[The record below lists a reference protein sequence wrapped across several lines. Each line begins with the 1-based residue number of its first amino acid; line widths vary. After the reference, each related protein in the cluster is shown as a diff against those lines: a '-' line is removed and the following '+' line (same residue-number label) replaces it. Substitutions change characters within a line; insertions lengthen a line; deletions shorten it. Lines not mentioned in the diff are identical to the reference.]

1 MALPS
6 SLRHIVPV
14 LLAAAATTACID
26 DETARGLAETI
37 QFGADRPD
45 EMPVMLNQ
53 ELPFRY
59 PVALYAQKVQG
70 NVDLRLFVDSTGA
83 VRPESTMV
91 QTSSGIGALDSA
103 AVQGSRELRFVPAKK
118 DGVPV
123 AVSVVFPVYFRHPE
137 ASPLPGDTILER
149 GRGTGD
155 AGSVGAGRP

>member
-1 MALPS
+1 MALPPL
-6 SLRHIVPV
+6 LRRAA
-14 LLAAAATTACID
+14 LLPAGPATTACID

-37 QFGADRPD
+37 QFGASRPD

-103 AVQGSRELRFVPAKK
+103 AVEGLRELRFVPAKE
-118 DGVPV
+118 DGVPM

-137 ASPLPGDTILER
+137 ASPLPGDTILGE
-149 GRGTGD
+149 GRG
-155 AGSVGAGRP
+155 AGAGRS

>member
-6 SLRHIVPV
+6 PLRHAVPL

-26 DETARGLAETI
+26 DETARGIAETI
-37 QFGADRPD
+37 QFGANRPD

-91 QTSSGIGALDSA
+91 QTSSGIGVLDSA

-118 DGVPV
+118 DGVPM

-137 ASPLPGDTILER
+137 ASPLPGDTILGQ
-149 GRGTGD
+149 GRGKREEGR
-155 AGSVGAGRP
+155 VGAGRP

>member
-1 MALPS
+1 M
-6 SLRHIVPV
+6 
-14 LLAAAATTACID
+14 LLAAAASTACID
-26 DETARGLAETI
+26 DETARGIASTI
-37 QFGADRPD
+37 EFGANRPD

-91 QTSSGIGALDSA
+91 QSSSGIGALDSA
-103 AVQGSRELRFVPAKK
+103 AVQGSRELRFIPAKK
-118 DGVPV
+118 DGVPM

-137 ASPLPGDTILER
+137 ASPLPGDTILGK
-149 GRGTGD
+149 GRVTGD
-155 AGSVGAGRP
+155 GGRDTGAGSP

>member
-6 SLRHIVPV
+6 PFRHVVPV
-14 LLAAAATTACID
+14 LLAAAASTACID

-45 EMPVMLNQ
+45 EMPVMLNR

-155 AGSVGAGRP
+155 AGSIGAERP

>member
-1 MALPS
+1 MALPP
-6 SLRHIVPV
+6 LLHRAVPV
-14 LLAAAATTACID
+14 LLAAAACAACID
-26 DETARGLAETI
+26 DETARGIAETI

-91 QTSSGIGALDSA
+91 QSSSGIGALDSA
-103 AVQGSRELRFVPAKK
+103 AVQGARELRFIPAKR
-118 DGVPV
+118 DGVPM

-137 ASPLPGDTILER
+137 AAPLPGDSIL
-149 GRGTGD
+149 GQGN
-155 AGSVGAGRP
+155 AARP